1 MKVDELI
8 GSLQNF
14 ELVVDYRAEKKD
26 EGVAFVSNIKNDELQ
41 GDLVGDEDLTE
52 NLVMLGR

>member
-14 ELVVDYRAEKKD
+14 ELVVDYRAEKK
-26 EGVAFVSNIKNDELQ
+26 
-41 GDLVGDEDLTE
+41 GDLVGDEDLSE